1 MGVNAMTKH
10 LGIHEALELHE
21 YLAFK
26 NVCLTKSAL
35 MSKLAVD
42 EELKAILETDAETG
56 VRHIQTL
63 QEFFTDRGSEE

>member
-1 MGVNAMTKH
+1 MTKH

-35 MSKLAVD
+35 MGKLAVD
-42 EELKAILETDAETG
+42 EELKFILETDAETG
-56 VRHIQTL
+56 ARHIQTL
-63 QEFFTDRGSEE
+63 QAFFTDKGTSS